1 MLLTILDDRRSSTS
15 SQKGRQSQKGH
26 RTQEGRP
33 VVRLSLENYLYTDLQ
48 NLTRLGHTLEAVNA
62 TILAKI
68 ERVSDTLII
77 RLGMC

>member
-1 MLLTILDDRRSSTS
+1 M
-15 SQKGRQSQKGH
+15 H
-26 RTQEGRP
+26 
-33 VVRLSLENYLYTDLQ
+33 LSLENDLYTDLQ